1 MGSSAV
7 TSRIRRM
14 QPSKVGVNGQHE
26 GSVSNGLHELRQ
38 GDLVCGEEHDGWDAR
53 SRRARGKGGGGV
65 TSGRASDGR
74 ERLTLFPHPVHLGH
88 ERGHTEILERAGV
101 AVAAL
106 LHPQVVH
113 AEHLAAV
120 AVGPEEVGVAL
131 EHGDDVVV
139 RNSGEDP
146 LLLAP
151 HAGAV
156 RPDGLADALVKESLP
171 VLRG

>member
-1 MGSSAV
+1 M
-7 TSRIRRM
+7 
-14 QPSKVGVNGQHE
+14 
-26 GSVSNGLHELRQ
+26 
-38 GDLVCGEEHDGWDAR
+38 
-53 SRRARGKGGGGV
+53 
-65 TSGRASDGR
+65 
-74 ERLTLFPHPVHLGH
+74 
-88 ERGHTEILERAGV
+88 

-106 LHPQVVH
+106 LHPQVIH

-120 AVGPEEVGVAL
+120 AVSPEEVGVAL

-171 VLRG
+171 VLRRVDGKGLHVVLDIEETAVLAPVDDVVDGVLLVLIARKGHVLAVEKCALLERSCERGAKVSAG